1 MESMNTRAA
10 AILTRV
16 REQKPLIH
24 HITNM
29 VVMNDT
35 ANATI
40 QLGGLPVMAHAVR
53 EMAEMSSA
61 AGALIL
67 NIGTL
72 TPDQIDA
79 MLLAGKQ
86 ANQQGT
92 PIILDPV
99 GAGATTLRT
108 EAAHTLLRN
117 LSIQVIRGNAGEIGA
132 VSGMG
137 GTMRGVESIG
147 SDASPEE
154 MARHTAQTHGA
165 IVAITGKRD
174 IISDG
179 TRTLGVDN
187 GHRWLTTLTGTG
199 CMATTAIAA
208 FAAVARDDYLA
219 ATASGLAAYGL
230 AAELAAPQARGPGT
244 FRAAFLDALY
254 HLTPEQVAEGARI
267 ADIVDTADK
276 VN

>member
-1 MESMNTRAA
+1 
-10 AILTRV
+10 
-16 REQKPLIH
+16 
-24 HITNM
+24 M

-108 EAAHTLLRN
+108 EAAHNLLRN

-147 SDASPEE
+147 SDAAPEE
-154 MARHTAQTHGA
+154 MARHTARTHGA

-174 IISDG
+174 IVSDG
-179 TRTLGVDN
+179 TRTLGVEN

-199 CMATTAIAA
+199 CMATTAIAT

-219 ATASGLAAYGL
+219 ATASALAAYGL
-230 AAELAAPQARGPGT
+230 AAELAAPHARGPGT
-244 FRAAFLDALY
+244 FRAAFLDALH
-254 HLTPEQVAEGARI
+254 HLTPEQVTEGARI
-267 ADIVDTADK
+267 AEIAESAGQVS
-276 VN
+276 

>member
-1 MESMNTRAA
+1 MNTRAA

-16 REQKPLIH
+16 REQKPLVH

-117 LSIQVIRGNAGEIGA
+117 LSIQIIRGNAGEIGA

-147 SDASPEE
+147 SDASADE
-154 MARHTAQTHGA
+154 MARHTARTHNA

-174 IISDG
+174 IVSDG

-199 CMATTAIAA
+199 CMATTAIAT

-219 ATASGLAAYGL
+219 AAASALAAYGL
-230 AAELAAPQARGPGT
+230 AAELAADHARGPGT

-267 ADIVDTADK
+267 AEIVEKTG
-276 VN
+276 

>member
-10 AILTRV
+10 ALLTRV

-86 ANQQGT
+86 ANEQGT

-108 EAAHTLLRN
+108 EAAHNLLRN

-147 SDASPEE
+147 SDAAPEE
-154 MARHTAQTHGA
+154 MARHTARTHGA

-174 IISDG
+174 IVSDG

-230 AAELAAPQARGPGT
+230 AAELAAPHARGPGT

-267 ADIVDTADK
+267 AEIVESADQ
-276 VN
+276 VG